1 MKPLYPT
8 HHLTLLLIHHLTC
21 RFIVEVGSTKLDC
34 LINLDIAGSML
45 SVERR
50 RLYDVVN
57 VLETLDVV
65 AKAET
70 NYVLWKG
77 TEHIRCTLQRLQRA
91 AAADSHLAV
100 PAVSAEVAPPNL
112 ACSADSESCSVHRP
126 GLCAQDFTDPY
137 GKTIGGL
144 ARHFLQAFL
153 VGHSPVDLEVAA
165 KWFMAPEDTAKLKT
179 KLRRLYDIAKAFQ
192 TLGLIE
198 KQAAKPGNRPC
209 FVWAWKPSQFPLPV
223 GLGAVDMPPATLAA
237 PLPSPTPAANAQVP
251 DTQAT
256 VRSSARVSKRR
267 RSAPKLAG
275 ADLILPARVSPTEA
289 ATPAAI
295 AAMPVPKAVL
305 RPAAVNVEP
314 QSVGAEPVKK
324 PRMQQQQQQQQQLAV
339 PQLVPERC
347 PASPTP
353 GLTSIVVTGGSS
365 GALSWLLSPQGH
377 SMKFTASPSMIPAVG
392 ATVVP
397 GISLGGSRLAD
408 IMDTPGAT
416 LAHAPPTSTAR
427 PGQSLNAG
435 LRNRTPGPSTAYSH
449 RLASTALLTA
459 PRTARTPFARTPAL
473 AALTGRTP
481 TAAHWQSPQLGMDA
495 WDASELRSR
504 TWRSECLQGTPQAAW
519 TSRHAASDKPA
530 MTDTGMSNSTVSCA
544 SAAPCSEDSSLSKH
558 ADMGFSS
565 PMRALNLAGALDA
578 AAM

>member
-1 MKPLYPT
+1 MKPPY
-8 HHLTLLLIHHLTC
+8 LTILLLHHLTC

-91 AAADSHLAV
+91 AVADSNLAV

-112 ACSADSESCSVHRP
+112 TCPTDSGSCSVHKP
-126 GLCAQDFTDPY
+126 GLCVQDFTDPY

-198 KQAAKPGNRPC
+198 KQAARPGNRPC
-209 FVWAWKPSQFPLPV
+209 FVWAWKPSQFPLPA

-237 PLPSPTPAANAQVP
+237 PMPSPTPATGAQVP
-251 DTQAT
+251 ETQAT

-267 RSAPKLAG
+267 RSAPKLVSAE
-275 ADLILPARVSPTEA
+275 LMQPARASPSVTATTATVA
-289 ATPAAI
+289 AR
-295 AAMPVPKAVL
+295 PVPKAVL
-305 RPAAVNVEP
+305 QPAAVNVEP
-314 QSVGAEPVKK
+314 QPVGAEPVKK
-324 PRMQQQQQQQQQLAV
+324 PRMQQQQLAD

-397 GISLGGSRLAD
+397 GIALAGTRFAD

-435 LRNRTPGPSTAYSH
+435 LRNRTPGPSTAHSH

-473 AALTGRTP
+473 AALTRRTP

-495 WDASELRSR
+495 WDASEIRSR
-504 TWRSECLQGTPQAAW
+504 AWQSDCLQGTPQAAW
-519 TSRHAASDKPA
+519 TGRHTAADKPT